1 MDCIGSF
8 DGHSTAHG
16 NIKVTV
22 LIFRFREAE
31 NFTQVYIDSEWL
43 IWSWNR
49 DCQTPQGAMATWEP
63 KSLLQYNWNG
73 ILSEQRYSVRGQ
85 RPKVCSV
92 GLTCYRVSW
101 CVT

>member
-49 DCQTPQGAMATWEP
+49 DCQTPQGTMATWEP
-63 KSLLQYNWNG
+63 KSFGYLAPVQLEWHPQ
-73 ILSEQRYSVRGQ
+73 
-85 RPKVCSV
+85 
-92 GLTCYRVSW
+92 
-101 CVT
+101 